1 MKYLAN
7 IITSCRILGSIVLLL
22 FPVLSPE
29 FFLIYLICGISD
41 MIDGTVARMT
51 NSAGVFGEKLDTIA
65 DILFLT
71 VAFIK
76 FFPVIRLPVWLWIW
90 VLCIAAVKVGN
101 FLGGS
106 RFPHTALNKLIG
118 LLLFLLPL
126 SSPFLDLTSSAA
138 TVCFC
143 ATISALQERILLK

>member
-1 MKYLAN
+1 MKHLAN
-7 IITSCRILGSIVLLL
+7 IITGCRISGSMVLLFL
-22 FPVLSPE
+22 PVSSRE
-29 FFLIYLICGISD
+29 FFLTYLICGISD

-51 NSAGVFGEKLDTIA
+51 NSAGAFGERLDTIA
-65 DILFLT
+65 DILFFT
-71 VAFIK
+71 AAFIK
-76 FFPVIRLPVWLWIW
+76 FFPVILLPAWLWIW
-90 VLCIAAVKVGN
+90 VLCIAALKVSN

-106 RFPHTALNKLIG
+106 RFPHTAINKLTG

-143 ATISALQERILLK
+143 ATISAFQERKLRK